1 MSSIAELKGSTDATG
16 QSTGAISQST
26 GATTST
32 ENGISAFAR
41 TSVKAL
47 TPYASARRSMSGGSV
62 WLNANENALAPEY
75 QLSGSYNR
83 YPDCQPPALIA
94 AYAAY
99 AGVDKSQLLVSRGAD
114 EGIELLIRSF
124 CEPQTA
130 GQAGDSILICPPT
143 YGMYAISA
151 ESNQVSRTI
160 VPLMP
165 DFTLDL
171 PAIFAAPMPKLVFIC
186 SPNNPTGDLI
196 PRQQILQV
204 LDFYRDKALV
214 VVDEAYIEFAPQAT
228 VLNLLADYPNL
239 VVLRTLSKAFALAG
253 LRCGFT
259 LAAPEIINALKQMIA
274 PYPLAAPVAEIATQ
288 ALSAEGQARM
298 LQSVVIINQL
308 RDEFIAF
315 AKAQP
320 AVKQVYPSNAN
331 YVLLQVADAAACVA
345 AIAAEGI
352 LIRNQSSQLGL
363 SQVVRVSI
371 GNPDE
376 MAQVTAALGRY
387 FETISLNQPTLAGA
401 N

>member
-1 MSSIAELKGSTDATG
+1 MSSSDNKL
-16 QSTGAISQST
+16 
-26 GATTST
+26 
-32 ENGISAFAR
+32 NISALAR
-41 TSVKAL
+41 DSVKAIV
-47 TPYASARRSMSGGSV
+47 PYASARSSMSGGAV
-62 WLNANENALAPEY
+62 WLNANENALAPKY

-83 YPDCQPPALIA
+83 YPECQPPALIA

-99 AGVDKSQLLVSRGAD
+99 AGVDTSQLLVSRGAD

-124 CEPQTA
+124 CEPKTA

-160 VPLMP
+160 VPLLP
-165 DFTLDL
+165 DFTLNL
-171 PAIFAAPMPKLVFIC
+171 PAMFEAATPKLVFIC

-196 PRQQILQV
+196 PRQQIVQA

-214 VVDEAYIEFAPQAT
+214 VVDEAYIEFAPQAS
-228 VLNLLADYPNL
+228 VLNLLSDYPNL

-259 LAAPEIINALKQMIA
+259 LAAPEIINALKKMIA

-288 ALSAEGQARM
+288 ALSKAGQVRM
-298 LQSVVIINQL
+298 KQSVTIINQL

-315 AKAQP
+315 AKTQA
-320 AVKQVYPSNAN
+320 AVKQVYPSSAN
-331 YVLLQVADAAACVA
+331 YVLLQVPDAADCVA
-345 AIAAEGI
+345 KIAAQGI

-371 GNPDE
+371 GNPQE
-376 MAQVTAALGRY
+376 MQQVSAALAQY
-387 FETISLNQPTLAGA
+387 FSNNSFANQSFSTFTQTTGA
-401 N
+401 K

>member
-1 MSSIAELKGSTDATG
+1 MSSHDNRINPL
-16 QSTGAISQST
+16 
-26 GATTST
+26 
-32 ENGISAFAR
+32 AR
-41 TSVKAL
+41 ACVKAIV
-47 TPYASARRSMSGGSV
+47 PYASARSSMKGGAV

-83 YPDCQPPALIA
+83 YPECQPPALIA

-99 AGVDKSQLLVSRGAD
+99 AGVDPSQLLVSRGAD

-124 CEPQTA
+124 CEPKTA
-130 GQAGDSILICPPT
+130 GLSETENYSGDSILICPPT

-160 VPLMP
+160 VPLLA

-171 PAIFAAPMPKLVFIC
+171 PAMFKAATPKLVFIC
-186 SPNNPTGDLI
+186 SPNNPTGNLI

-214 VVDEAYIEFAPQAT
+214 VVDEAYIEFAPDAS
-228 VLNLLADYPNL
+228 VLNLLSDYPNL

-288 ALSAEGQARM
+288 ALSEAGQLRM
-298 LQSVVIINQL
+298 KQSVVTINQL
-308 RDEFIAF
+308 RDDFITF
-315 AKAQP
+315 AKTQA
-320 AVKQVYPSNAN
+320 AVSQVYPSNAN
-331 YVLLQVADAAACVA
+331 YVLLQVPDAADCVA
-345 AIAAEGI
+345 KIAAQGI
-352 LIRNQSSQLGL
+352 LIRNQSSQIGL

-371 GNPDE
+371 GNPAE
-376 MAQVTAALGRY
+376 MVQVTDALSHY
-387 FETISLNQPTLAGA
+387 FTNLTQLTGA

>member
-1 MSSIAELKGSTDATG
+1 MSSIAELKGSTDATR

-32 ENGISAFAR
+32 DNSISAFAR

-94 AYAAY
+94 AYTAY

-259 LAAPEIINALKQMIA
+259 
-274 PYPLAAPVAEIATQ
+274 
-288 ALSAEGQARM
+288 
-298 LQSVVIINQL
+298 
-308 RDEFIAF
+308 
-315 AKAQP
+315 
-320 AVKQVYPSNAN
+320 
-331 YVLLQVADAAACVA
+331 
-345 AIAAEGI
+345 
-352 LIRNQSSQLGL
+352 
-363 SQVVRVSI
+363 
-371 GNPDE
+371 
-376 MAQVTAALGRY
+376 
-387 FETISLNQPTLAGA
+387 
-401 N
+401 

>member
-1 MSSIAELKGSTDATG
+1 MSSINK
-16 QSTGAISQST
+16 
-26 GATTST
+26 
-32 ENGISAFAR
+32 FAR
-41 TSVKAL
+41 ASVKAL
-47 TPYASARRSMSGGSV
+47 TPYASARLSMSGGSV

-99 AGVDKSQLLVSRGAD
+99 AGVEPSQVLVSRGAD

-124 CEPQTA
+124 CEPQTP
-130 GQAGDSILICPPT
+130 GQDGDSVIICPPT

-151 ESNQVSRTI
+151 ESNQVRRSI
-160 VPLMP
+160 VPLTA
-165 DFTLDL
+165 DFTLDTA
-171 PAIFAAPMPKLVFIC
+171 AIFAAPTPKLVFIC

-196 PRQQILQV
+196 PRQQIIDV
-204 LDFYRDKALV
+204 LEFYKDKALV
-214 VVDEAYIEFAPQAT
+214 VVDEAYIEFAPAAT
-228 VLNLLADYPNL
+228 VLNLLNDYPNL

-259 LAAPEIINALKQMIA
+259 LAAPDIIQALKQMIA
-274 PYPLAAPVAEIATQ
+274 PYPLAAPVAEIATL
-288 ALSAEGQARM
+288 ALSEAGQARM
-298 LQSVVIINQL
+298 QQSVLTINEL
-308 RDEFIAF
+308 RDAFIAF
-315 AKAQP
+315 AKTQQ
-320 AVKQVYPSNAN
+320 AVLQVYPSKAN
-331 YVLLQVADAAACVA
+331 YVLLQVKDAAACVA

-371 GNPDE
+371 GNPAE
-376 MAQVTAALGRY
+376 MALVQDALARY
-387 FETISLNQPTLAGA
+387 FQHENAGSQSTPYTDNTSNPNSQRLTAGA

>member
-1 MSSIAELKGSTDATG
+1 MSSINK
-16 QSTGAISQST
+16 
-26 GATTST
+26 
-32 ENGISAFAR
+32 FAR
-41 TSVKAL
+41 ASVKAL
-47 TPYASARRSMSGGSV
+47 TPYASARLSMSGGSV

-99 AGVDKSQLLVSRGAD
+99 AGVEPSQVLVSRGAD

-124 CEPQTA
+124 CEPQTP
-130 GQAGDSILICPPT
+130 GQDGDSVIICPPT

-151 ESNQVSRTI
+151 ESNQVRRSI
-160 VPLMP
+160 VPLTA
-165 DFTLDL
+165 DFTLDTA
-171 PAIFAAPMPKLVFIC
+171 AIFAAPTPKLVFIC

-196 PRQQILQV
+196 PRQQIIDV
-204 LDFYRDKALV
+204 LEFYKDKALV
-214 VVDEAYIEFAPQAT
+214 VVDEAYIEFAPAAT
-228 VLNLLADYPNL
+228 VLNLLNDYPNL

-259 LAAPEIINALKQMIA
+259 LAAPDIIQALKQMIA
-274 PYPLAAPVAEIATQ
+274 PYPLAAPVAEVATL
-288 ALSAEGQARM
+288 ALSEAGQARM
-298 LQSVVIINQL
+298 QQSVLTINQL
-308 RDEFIAF
+308 RDAFIAF
-315 AKAQP
+315 AKTQQ
-320 AVKQVYPSNAN
+320 AVLQVYPSKAN
-331 YVLLQVADAAACVA
+331 YVLLQVKDAAACVA

-371 GNPDE
+371 GNPAE
-376 MAQVTAALGRY
+376 MALVQDALARY
-387 FETISLNQPTLAGA
+387 FQQENASSQSTPYTDNTSNPNSQRLTAGA

>member
-1 MSSIAELKGSTDATG
+1 MSSINK
-16 QSTGAISQST
+16 
-26 GATTST
+26 
-32 ENGISAFAR
+32 FAR
-41 TSVKAL
+41 ASVKAL
-47 TPYASARRSMSGGSV
+47 TPYASARLSMSGGSV

-99 AGVDKSQLLVSRGAD
+99 AGVEPSQVLVSRGAD

-124 CEPQTA
+124 CEPQTP
-130 GQAGDSILICPPT
+130 GQDGDSVIICPPT

-151 ESNQVSRTI
+151 ESNQVRRSI
-160 VPLMP
+160 VPLTA
-165 DFTLDL
+165 DFTLDTA
-171 PAIFAAPMPKLVFIC
+171 AIFAAPTPKLVFIC

-196 PRQQILQV
+196 PRQQIIDV
-204 LDFYRDKALV
+204 LEFYKDKALV
-214 VVDEAYIEFAPQAT
+214 VVDEAYIEFAPAAT
-228 VLNLLADYPNL
+228 VLNLLNDYPNL

-259 LAAPEIINALKQMIA
+259 LAAPDIIQALKQMIA
-274 PYPLAAPVAEIATQ
+274 PYPLAAPVAEIATL
-288 ALSAEGQARM
+288 ALSEAGQARM
-298 LQSVVIINQL
+298 QQSVLTINQL
-308 RDEFIAF
+308 RDAFIAF
-315 AKAQP
+315 AKTQQ
-320 AVKQVYPSNAN
+320 AVLQVYASKAN
-331 YVLLQVADAAACVA
+331 YVLLQVKDAAACVA

-371 GNPDE
+371 GNPAE
-376 MAQVTAALGRY
+376 MALVQDALARY
-387 FETISLNQPTLAGA
+387 FQQENAGNQSTPYTDNTSNPNSQRLTAGA